1 MPPSSLATPV
11 GDRPAEVGRAQQ
23 KKLCRRGRGGYSK
36 GVPDMNLSKP
46 CPARTCPGDEAERD
60 RVCEVLGRH
69 FFRDYGDSDDTV
81 LDIQGVSG
89 NRSSL
94 PREVI
99 DVVFA
104 SNFFNH
110 HLPVTER
117 SFVEALHLA
126 GLRPI
131 ESGLGSSRSS
141 P

>member
-1 MPPSSLATPV
+1 
-11 GDRPAEVGRAQQ
+11 
-23 KKLCRRGRGGYSK
+23 
-36 GVPDMNLSKP
+36 MNLSKA
-46 CPARTCPGDEAERD
+46 CPARTCPDDEAERD
-60 RVCEVLGRH
+60 REWEVLGRH
-69 FFRDYGDSDDTV
+69 VFKDYGDSNDIV
-81 LDIQGVSG
+81 LDIHGVSG

-99 DVVFA
+99 GVAFA

>member
-1 MPPSSLATPV
+1 V
-11 GDRPAEVGRAQQ
+11 GEE
-23 KKLCRRGRGGYSK
+23 GYSK
-36 GVPDMNLSKP
+36 GVPDMKLSRP
-46 CPARTCPGDEAERD
+46 CPARTCPDDEAER
-60 RVCEVLGRH
+60 
-69 FFRDYGDSDDTV
+69 
-81 LDIQGVSG
+81 
-89 NRSSL
+89 NRIWQARGSSL

-99 DVVFA
+99 GVAFA

-110 HLPVTER
+110 HLHVTER

>member
-1 MPPSSLATPV
+1 MW
-11 GDRPAEVGRAQQ
+11 
-23 KKLCRRGRGGYSK
+23 
-36 GVPDMNLSKP
+36 
-46 CPARTCPGDEAERD
+46 EA
-60 RVCEVLGRH
+60 LGRH
-69 FFRDYGDSDDTV
+69 FFKDYGDPNDTV
-81 LDIQGVSG
+81 LDIEGVSADL
-89 NRSSL
+89 RSL
-94 PREVI
+94 PKEVI
-99 DVVFA
+99 DVVFP

>member
-1 MPPSSLATPV
+1 M
-11 GDRPAEVGRAQQ
+11 
-23 KKLCRRGRGGYSK
+23 KLSG
-36 GVPDMNLSKP
+36 P
-46 CPARTCPGDEAERD
+46 CAARTWPDDEAERN
-60 RVCEVLGRH
+60 RMWEALGRH

-99 DVVFA
+99 DVVFP

>member
-1 MPPSSLATPV
+1 M
-11 GDRPAEVGRAQQ
+11 GEE
-23 KKLCRRGRGGYSK
+23 GYSN
-36 GVPDMNLSKP
+36 GVPDMNLSRP
-46 CPARTCPGDEAERD
+46 CPARTCPDDEAERN
-60 RVCEVLGRH
+60 RIWQALGRH
-69 FFRDYGDSDDTV
+69 FFKDYGDSNDTV

-99 DVVFA
+99 GVAFA